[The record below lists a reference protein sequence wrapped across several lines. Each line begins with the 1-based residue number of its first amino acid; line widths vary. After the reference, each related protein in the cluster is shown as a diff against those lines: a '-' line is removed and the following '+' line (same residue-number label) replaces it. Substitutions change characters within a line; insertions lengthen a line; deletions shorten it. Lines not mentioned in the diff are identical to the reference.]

1 MNRLSPLIAG
11 LALVAAATAGA
22 QQGTGAYTY
31 LMIAKHDT
39 LSSEVVTRTA
49 GHVDVDMI
57 FRAMGARYR
66 FGLDL
71 TPDARVGAM
80 TNAYYRL
87 AKGDT
92 VPFQTAQFAFRGDSV
107 TVTIGGN
114 VSRVEHLRTAAG
126 AMPYINVS
134 FTLVEQAVR
143 RAWAMGG
150 TVDTVPMFMVSGG
163 KTVPALIRHVGGDSA
178 VIRLGAAIIR
188 AAVGPDGA
196 LLGAVIP
203 SQHVRVVRAEGEHS
217 LASAPIDYGAPPG
230 APYTAEDVTVHTP
243 AGLSLTGTLTIPTA
257 RQGKVPAVVTIT
269 GSGAEDRDERIAIIA
284 GYRPFWQVADT
295 LARRGIATL
304 RLDDRGINGSSPG
317 PSDATSADYAND
329 IHAGLA
335 YLRTRPEIDGSRLG
349 LVGHSEGGMI
359 APMVAATDPSLKGI
373 VLMAGPAYTGRR
385 ILAYQQR
392 NAVERAPGLTP
403 AQRGAAIAKSAAA
416 TDSLAKSNAWIRYFL
431 SYNPVVTARKVR
443 VPVLILQGETD
454 RQVSPEQADTLA
466 AAFRA
471 GGDKDVTLRKFPAT
485 DHLFLA
491 DSDGDPTHYEAL
503 ETRTVRPA
511 VLGAMADWLVVHM
524 H

>member
-1 MNRLSPLIAG
+1 
-11 LALVAAATAGA
+11 
-22 QQGTGAYTY
+22 
-31 LMIAKHDT
+31 
-39 LSSEVVTRTA
+39 
-49 GHVDVDMI
+49 
-57 FRAMGARYR
+57 
-66 FGLDL
+66 
-71 TPDARVGAM
+71 
-80 TNAYYRL
+80 
-87 AKGDT
+87 
-92 VPFQTAQFAFRGDSV
+92 
-107 TVTIGGN
+107 
-114 VSRVEHLRTAAG
+114 
-126 AMPYINVS
+126 
-134 FTLVEQAVR
+134 
-143 RAWAMGG
+143 
-150 TVDTVPMFMVSGG
+150 MFMVSGG
-163 KTVPALIRHVGGDSA
+163 KTVPAFIRHVGGDSA

-329 IHAGLA
+329 IRAGLA

-373 VLMAGPAYTGRR
+373 VLMAGPAYTGRQ

-491 DSDGDPTHYEAL
+491 DSDGDPTHYAAL

-511 VLGAMADWLVVHM
+511 VLGALADWLVAHM
-524 H
+524 R